1 MVQPTPSLLK
11 NEGFLRQAGGE
22 TGRRPFEITQ
32 AGRAEPDA
40 DRTTVEALFA
50 RMEDA
55 ARRANPG
62 RPRIARAM
70 ANPGMALKARV
81 LRPVSP
87 EELDRIVGMI
97 DDTAAAM
104 EES

>member
-1 MVQPTPSLLK
+1 
-11 NEGFLRQAGGE
+11 
-22 TGRRPFEITQ
+22 
-32 AGRAEPDA
+32 
-40 DRTTVEALFA
+40 
-50 RMEDA
+50 
-55 ARRANPG
+55 
-62 RPRIARAM
+62 
-70 ANPGMALKARV
+70 MALKARV